1 MNLKKELI
9 SSKKSSKNDEVEAE
23 LAKIHKSIADL
34 RKQLKLRSQSNLSE
48 PTVRELMETPISN
61 EEKQRKTRQNDL
73 KAKLLG
79 RKK

>member
-1 MNLKKELI
+1 MMK
-9 SSKKSSKNDEVEAE
+9 
-23 LAKIHKSIADL
+23 
-34 RKQLKLRSQSNLSE
+34 LKLRSQSNLSE